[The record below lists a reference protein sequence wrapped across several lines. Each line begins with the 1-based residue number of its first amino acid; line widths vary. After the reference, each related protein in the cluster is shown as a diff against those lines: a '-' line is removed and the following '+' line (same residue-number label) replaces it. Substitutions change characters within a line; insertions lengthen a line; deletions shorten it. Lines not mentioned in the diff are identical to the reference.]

1 MLECMQKVRSSM
13 NDIMSMKDGTK
24 LRHKK
29 TGEIYTL
36 HGYVNEYARYI
47 LSQKYIGVTDYI
59 NKNTQDQYEVAE

>member
-1 MLECMQKVRSSM
+1 M

-36 HGYVNEYARYI
+36 YGYVSEHARYM
-47 LSQKYIGVTDYI
+47 LSQKYIGITDYI
-59 NKNTQDQYEVAE
+59 NKHTQDDYEVVE